1 MKGKINLKT
10 IIIFAILILGI
21 VLSVLA
27 VKMAKTFMSGATAD
41 YEPQDTPSVIVAAD
55 GKSATVSWTTDKA
68 VASSVLYG
76 TNAASTPLMAIE
88 EIEAIDHNVSLSISP
103 SVATYYYKIEAG
115 GNTYDNG
122 GMMFTFKNK
131 VASVTPTVA
140 PTAVPTL
147 DSTVTLPTTSSSSSM
162 SATTGC
168 DHTTDY
174 NKDGSV
180 NSIDYLTCLK
190 GKLTPTKADSK
201 E

>member
-21 VLSVLA
+21 ILSVLG

-41 YEPQDTPSVIVAAD
+41 YEPQDTPIVIVSAD
-55 GKSATVSWTTDKA
+55 ARTAIISWTTDKA
-68 VASSVLYG
+68 VVSSVLYG

-88 EIEAIDHNVSLSISP
+88 ETETTDHNISLSISP

-131 VASVTPTVA
+131 VVTATPTIA
-140 PTAVPTL
+140 PTMVPEMMEPV
-147 DSTVTLPTTSSSSSM
+147 VTLPVGASSS
-162 SATTGC
+162 AGTC
-168 DHTTDY
+168 NQKTDY
-174 NKDGSV
+174 NKDGVV
-180 NSIDYLTCLK
+180 NSLDYILCLK
-190 GKLTPTKADSK
+190 GKLTVTPTKAAGNP
-201 E
+201 